1 MIILSHI
8 SHIDD
13 TVTIMVTSHKITKKN
28 IKGFGRMTL
37 YNKYNI

>member
-1 MIILSHI
+1 MITLSHI

-13 TVTIMVTSHKITKKN
+13 IVTIMVTSHKILKKN
-28 IKGFGRMTL
+28 IESFGRMTL